1 MMEVEVLRLAV
12 YILCRGGGLV
22 ERDSCAAGK
31 QESLEHCKCKRLH
44 RKRSIAGYGNRVFSD
59 LAVDLYDK
67 HVKCAYPQ
75 AEKHPIFVPEHK
87 HM

>member
-67 HVKCAYPQ
+67 HVWQ
-75 AEKHPIFVPEHK
+75 ARQMCLSPSRKTPHFRA
-87 HM
+87 

>member
-1 MMEVEVLRLAV
+1 MEVEVLRLAV

-59 LAVDLYDK
+59 LAVDLYDMHRWILVVVGK
-67 HVKCAYPQ
+67 VHSGFMKSL
-75 AEKHPIFVPEHK
+75 
-87 HM
+87 